1 MRKTILTFIVAAM
14 GTCMA
19 HSEDYEHV
27 SASYE
32 CSFLKPTK
40 EFKSTD
46 DVIQLHGGYLNY
58 AHGFQLRERTF
69 LETGIGISALTGN
82 AEPMMDTDGNA
93 LNQKITNCYLKLPVN
108 LVYRL
113 PLDDKLS
120 LSLFAGIAGKC
131 NLYYKSKVSAGNSA
145 IPGLDVSYTSDLLS
159 LSEMGE
165 NNVWHRWQVAWQ
177 IGAGLNIKSVYIGI
191 SGGSDIIPP
200 YSHRGTKARMNSASI
215 NVTVGYTF
223 HINYKKLFEDF

>member
-1 MRKTILTFIVAAM
+1 
-14 GTCMA
+14 MA
-19 HSEDYEHV
+19 HSEDYERV

-82 AEPMMDTDGNA
+82 AEPMMDTDGNV
-93 LNQKITNCYLKLPVN
+93 LNQKITNCYLKVPVN
-108 LVYRL
+108 LAYRL
-113 PLDDKLS
+113 PLDDKFS

-145 IPGLDVSYTSDLLS
+145 IPGLDVD
-159 LSEMGE
+159 
-165 NNVWHRWQVAWQ
+165 
-177 IGAGLNIKSVYIGI
+177 
-191 SGGSDIIPP
+191 GGSGDGGRLLPGCGLE
-200 YSHRGTKARMNSASI
+200 YDRKAVGRGFYVPAGTARRRGGMSGAPDS
-215 NVTVGYTF
+215 G
-223 HINYKKLFEDF
+223 

>member
-19 HSEDYEHV
+19 HSEDYDRV

-32 CSFLKPTK
+32 CSFLTPNRD
-40 EFKSTD
+40 FPATD
-46 DVIQLHGGYLNY
+46 DAIQLHGGYFNFV
-58 AHGFQLRERTF
+58 HGFQFQERTF
-69 LETGIGISALTGN
+69 IETGIGVSASMGN
-82 AEPMMDTDGNA
+82 AESIRDTEGNV
-93 LNQKITNCYLKLPVN
+93 LNQNFTNCYLKVPLN

-120 LSLFAGIAGKC
+120 LSVFAGVAGKC
-131 NLYYKSKVSAGNSA
+131 NLYYKSKVSASNSSL
-145 IPGLDVSYTSDLLS
+145 PGLDVSHTYNLLS
-159 LSEMGE
+159 VSDMGE
-165 NNVWHRWQVAWQ
+165 NGVWHRWQVAWQ
-177 IGAGLNIKSVYIGI
+177 IGAGLNIKSVYLGI

-200 YSHRGTKARMNSASI
+200 YSHRGTKARMNAASL
-215 NVTVGYTF
+215 NVTIGYTF